1 MNTAVSLVNESKL
14 YSVIGKF
21 FTDGYNL
28 ILELIQNAQRAQAQ
42 HVDIRL
48 PYCGEH
54 DLGPDTDPMHMLRIT
69 DDGSGIKDIVAL
81 LGIALSD
88 WGQEVEVQDPAGMG
102 FLQLIALSR
111 QVHIQSCF
119 GSIHL
124 DCPRFLSSDS
134 YRQAVL
140 NSIDSDNRLERG
152 TIITAELA
160 KPWHYYLRVEHDLY
174 RGFDQLELG
183 INGDIIQPVSIRELE
198 ESAIKNHNLYRVTE
212 YMGNQ
217 LFLEIGSIRS
227 RVAKHSSVVNWYG
240 QIIPLYGGCGMAN
253 IIYTGFYYL
262 VRDNTPLTPRFP
274 DRTCINQDDKCR
286 DFMLFLN
293 QCYVQ
298 MLRDYFRHFPPAAR
312 FTPHINA
319 QLLMA
324 YFEHENE
331 TELEG
336 LDYIPVVENPFCGN
350 GELSPTICTKSAML
364 KQGISFCCGSMQI
377 DDRYTIGCDR
387 QILPCYSVDEGVAP
401 YLRKAGIPELV
412 DISIL
417 NQAEKMI
424 NLEPLQLKLSYH
436 DDSEQEISIKEALL
450 MDDCNDPSVYA
461 EHENTVLR
469 VFDDFFEEAYVEDS
483 ERDRYVLEAEVRTQI
498 EQQLVR
504 SFSLIKLSF
513 FDFLPSYHDISQISF
528 QRGNL
533 AVAYKDGSSR
543 DYHIT
548 N

>member
-1 MNTAVSLVNESKL
+1 MRTV
-14 YSVIGKF
+14 
-21 FTDGYNL
+21 
-28 ILELIQNAQRAQAQ
+28 
-42 HVDIRL
+42 VDF
-48 PYCGEH
+48 C
-54 DLGPDTDPMHMLRIT
+54 
-69 DDGSGIKDIVAL
+69 GIKDIVAL

-183 INGDIIQPVSIRELE
+183 INGDIIQPASIRELE

-312 FTPHINA
+312 FTSHINA

-324 YFEHENE
+324 YYEHEHE

-350 GELSPTICTKSAML
+350 GELS
-364 KQGISFCCGSMQI
+364 
-377 DDRYTIGCDR
+377 
-387 QILPCYSVDEGVAP
+387 SVDEGVAP
-401 YLRKAGIPELV
+401 YLRKAGITELV

-417 NQAEKMI
+417 NQADKMI
-424 NLEPLQLKLSYH
+424 NLEPLQLRLSYH

-450 MDDCNDPSVYA
+450 MDDCNDPSIYA
-461 EHENTVLR
+461 EHENSVLR

-483 ERDRYVLEAEVRTQI
+483 ERDRLVLEAEVRTQI

-533 AVAYKDGSSR
+533 AVAYRDGSSR